1 MSYFRNFLI
10 LALFFIP
17 IHSFSDEKIEQ
28 SKYFVENLGKQV
40 IEKVSNV
47 NLSESERVVNFRNLY
62 LDSFDNYY
70 ISRFVLGRYWKRL
83 DSNMRK
89 QFVESLD
96 EELKKL
102 SDLIDWA
109 HSNKLEFHITELDYY
124 NDGENNIF
132 NSVKKQAEVYQKLMN
147 LLKEK
152 SKNGLVTV
160 NFWSMGERISSR
172 GKKGHYMSIYNNDT
186 IPTKTYEVVK
196 KFINFN

>member
-47 NLSESERVVNFRNLY
+47 NLSESERIVNFRNLY

-70 ISRFVLGRYWKRL
+70 ISRFVLGQYWKRL

-89 QFVESLD
+89 QFVESFNNYIVTTYAPKFKGWEGTFKATDSL
-96 EELKKL
+96 
-102 SDLIDWA
+102 
-109 HSNKLEFHITELDYY
+109 LENNYY
-124 NDGENNIF
+124 NVKMNVLNKDGPTLKFMWKIYLDKNKNFKILDVNIDGV
-132 NSVKKQAEVYQKLMN
+132 SM
-147 LLKEK
+147 
-152 SKNGLVTV
+152 LVTQRAEFMSV
-160 NFWSMGERISSR
+160 IKNNPKGVIGLIEAME
-172 GKKGHYMSIYNNDT
+172 KKTSG
-186 IPTKTYEVVK
+186 
-196 KFINFN
+196 

>member
-40 IEKVSNV
+40 VEKVSNI
-47 NLSESERVVNFRNLY
+47 NLSENERIVNFRNLY

-89 QFVESLD
+89 QFVESFNDYIVTTYAPKFKGWEGTFKATDSL
-96 EELKKL
+96 
-102 SDLIDWA
+102 
-109 HSNKLEFHITELDYY
+109 LENNYY
-124 NDGENNIF
+124 NVKMNVLNKDGPTLKFMWKIYLDKNKNFKILDVNIDGV
-132 NSVKKQAEVYQKLMN
+132 SM
-147 LLKEK
+147 
-152 SKNGLVTV
+152 LVTQRAEFMSV
-160 NFWSMGERISSR
+160 IKNNPKGVIGLIEAME
-172 GKKGHYMSIYNNDT
+172 KKTSG
-186 IPTKTYEVVK
+186 
-196 KFINFN
+196 